1 MMINERKN
9 MRNILLVLALMISFL
24 GVSQDKTVCFSV
36 SGGFYEE
43 SFFLELTPQVSIYPS
58 GGYHIR
64 YTTNGSIPT
73 ASSRCYTE
81 PLLLDTSLYSTSN
94 FFTIQVAPENRMFY
108 PDSVNHCIVIRA
120 ALFDNQDSIV
130 GEVTTNSYLIRSL
143 GCDTHGLPVLSLCAD
158 SVDLYD
164 FNRGIL
170 VPGVHYNPNNPDWS
184 GNYFCRGM
192 KWERLCNVEF
202 YELDNTGINQQ
213 AGVRTHGESSRY
225 LQQKGLKLYAR
236 EQYGKKR
243 FKHRFFEETSLER
256 FKRLNLRPFSCTNG
270 TFTGVQDALAQR
282 VARELNIDALACRQ
296 TVLFLNG
303 EYYGIYSIEEV
314 PDEHYLN
321 DYYGVD
327 ENLVNIIERWVYLD
341 YGDSTNWHE
350 LYQWLQGADLSLD
363 ENYAWVNERIDM
375 DNYIDYMLY
384 ELYSFNI
391 DWPTNNVRFWQEGN
405 GKWRWVFYDGD
416 ACFHRIFDVV
426 ANAIDTC
433 NSIHPTQAKSTLLF
447 RKMLGNAD
455 FVNRLSNRFYELIS
469 GPLHYEVDSLFHL
482 FSNHI
487 ESEIPMQVARFN
499 IPYSVNRWETDVSR
513 VEEFIQTFED
523 QLYVLM
529 QDLLGFDAVTEHER
543 NMMVFPNPF
552 SDRIFLLLDSEEAA
566 SIPVSIIDLMGREVF
581 RCEALDNGGFAEVTM
596 PRELPSGMYL
606 LKCKGG
612 VAKIVKR

>member
-1 MMINERKN
+1 
-9 MRNILLVLALMISFL
+9 MRNILLVFALMIPFL
-24 GVSQDKTVCFSV
+24 GVSQDQEVCFSV

-43 SFFLELTPQVSIYPS
+43 SFFLELTPHVTFYPS
-58 GGYHIR
+58 RGYHIR
-64 YTTNGSIPT
+64 YTTNGGLPT

-81 PLLLDTSLYSTSN
+81 PLWLDTSLYSTSDY
-94 FFTIQVAPENRMFY
+94 FTIQVAPENRMFY
-108 PDSVNHCIVIRA
+108 PDSVNRCIVIRA
-120 ALFDNQDSIV
+120 ALFDNHDSIV
-130 GEVTTNSYLIRSL
+130 SEVATNSYFIRSL

-158 SVDLYD
+158 SLELYD

-192 KWERLCNVEF
+192 EWERLCNVEF

-213 AGVRTHGESSRY
+213 AGLRTHGESSRY

-243 FKHRFFEETSLER
+243 FKHRFFTETSLER

-270 TFTGVQDALAQR
+270 TFTGVQDVLAQR

-321 DYYGVD
+321 DHFGVD
-327 ENLVNIIERWVYLD
+327 ENQVNIIERWVYLD

-350 LYQWLQGADLSLD
+350 LYQWLKDADISLD
-363 ENYAWVNERIDM
+363 DNYAWVNERIDM

-384 ELYSFNI
+384 ELYSFNF

-405 GKWRWVFYDGD
+405 GKWRWIFYDGD

-433 NSIHPTQAKSTLLF
+433 NDLHPTQAKSTLLF
-447 RKMLGNAD
+447 RKLLENAD
-455 FVNRLSNRFYELIS
+455 FVNRLSDRFYELNS
-469 GPLHYEVDSLFHL
+469 GPLHQEVDSLFHL
-482 FSNHI
+482 FSNRI

-499 IPYSVNRWETDVSR
+499 IPYSVNRWETDVNR
-513 VEEFIQTFED
+513 VEGFIQTFED
-523 QLYVLM
+523 QLLVMM
-529 QDLLGFDAVTEHER
+529 QDLLDPDDVTENVR
-543 NMMVFPNPF
+543 TMMVFPNPF
-552 SDRIFLLLDSEEAA
+552 SDRIFLLLESEEVA
-566 SIPVSIIDLMGREVF
+566 SIPVSVNDLMGREVY
-581 RCEALDNGGFAEVTM
+581 RCEVLNSGGLMEVAV
-596 PRELPSGMYL
+596 PRDLPPGIYL
-606 LKCKGG
+606 LKSGGG
-612 VAKIVKR
+612 VAKIIKR